1 MFCTKSGHNIENT
14 YLLERIKGV
23 RELRPIHR
31 RGFAP
36 GSFCMCQYT
45 RGSVFKFAQ
54 FAQGACSQIFNL
66 LNIVEHILRG
76 GNSHEDEVYPW
87 NRWYTRRS
95 FALGACPWSM
105 LREENPSCVSAF
117 KTRRVR
123 APIDGVGKQPRPH
136 VVYSGIL
143 ISWEQ
148 TNVSY
153 LLIVYFPIQW
163 VIAFLPFQASTVIT
177 SLAAFLAVS
186 KHLKIISTWK

>member
-1 MFCTKSGHNIENT
+1 MNTQSVKADTHEGFCSRSMLQAHFARVSTHEGAFSSSLNFP
-14 YLLERIKGV
+14 
-23 RELRPIHR
+23 RE
-31 RGFAP
+31 FAP
-36 GSFCMCQYT
+36 KCLTGYISW
-45 RGSVFKFAQ
+45 S
-54 FAQGACSQIFNL
+54 
-66 LNIVEHILRG
+66 ILQG
-76 GNSHEDEVYPW
+76 GNSAPEDEVYPW
-87 NRWYTRRS
+87 NRRYTRRS

-148 TNVSY
+148 PNVSY
-153 LLIVYFPIQW
+153 LLVVYFSIQW

>member
-87 NRWYTRRS
+87 NRWYTRGS

-105 LREENPSCVSAF
+105 LREQNPACVSAF
-117 KTRRVR
+117 ILTGSHHAQALPVPLVPVHLNSSASVNLRRNSLS
-123 APIDGVGKQPRPH
+123 I
-136 VVYSGIL
+136 
-143 ISWEQ
+143 
-148 TNVSY
+148 Y
-153 LLIVYFPIQW
+153 LW
-163 VIAFLPFQASTVIT
+163 V
-177 SLAAFLAVS
+177 
-186 KHLKIISTWK
+186 